1 MSFFK
6 KLLLLVCVLAFL
18 GAGFGCEQEGPAE
31 KAGEEIDET
40 MEEAGDELEEAADEA
55 EEATDQ

>member
-6 KLLLLVCVLAFL
+6 KLLCIVCVLAFL

-40 MEEAGDELEEAADEA
+40 MEETGDDLEEAADEA
-55 EEATDQ
+55 EESTD